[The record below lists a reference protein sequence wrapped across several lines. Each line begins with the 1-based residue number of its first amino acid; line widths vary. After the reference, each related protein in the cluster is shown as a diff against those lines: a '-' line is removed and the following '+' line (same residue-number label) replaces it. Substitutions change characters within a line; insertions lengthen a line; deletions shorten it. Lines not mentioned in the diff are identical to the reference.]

1 MQRREEEV
9 GNVWS
14 KILDDALNASATAK
28 KIDVDIVNKVK
39 NEVKLELLKEVEVL
53 MQEVQKVQEP
63 ERLNDSD
70 L

>member
-1 MQRREEEV
+1 M
-9 GNVWS
+9 WS